1 MQLANTASPA
11 ERRPWIGKSA
21 TERICTMAGVAP
33 GSVPADAPC
42 GRAMLSKIR
51 PAAHGITAK
60 TWANLLSRFRM
71 ELRLAGVLDPN
82 PCGLRGMASGLGDF
96 GAGHFRR

>member
-1 MQLANTASPA
+1 MQLANTASPP

-33 GSVPADAPC
+33 ASVPGDAPSV
-42 GRAMLSKIR
+42 RAMLSKIR

-60 TWANLLSRFRM
+60 TWANLLSRFRV
-71 ELRLAGVLDPN
+71 ELRLVGVIDPN
-82 PCGLRGMASGLGDF
+82 WQGCALRDPAWAPLMQA
-96 GAGHFRR
+96 